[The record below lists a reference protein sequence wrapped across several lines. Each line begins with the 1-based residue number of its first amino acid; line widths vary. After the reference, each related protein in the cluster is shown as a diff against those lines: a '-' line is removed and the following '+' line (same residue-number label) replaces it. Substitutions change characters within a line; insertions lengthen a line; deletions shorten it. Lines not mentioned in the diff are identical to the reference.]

1 MIGKNERRE
10 TLGLALPWVNKI
22 MSFSWHFFGAVETF
36 YVFLWCG
43 GWGEGMVCKPLC
55 HSVVDIA
62 FLLNKCREKQKES
75 NIEVVPRYK
84 Q

>member
-1 MIGKNERRE
+1 M
-10 TLGLALPWVNKI
+10 LGLALPWVNKI
-22 MSFSWHFFGAVETF
+22 MSLSWYFCGAVETF

-55 HSVVDIA
+55 LSVVDIA
-62 FLLNKCREKQKES
+62 FLLKEFKDKQKES
-75 NIEVVPRYK
+75 NIEPISRYK